1 MSPYTG
7 DLGGRRLGR
16 TAMSTT
22 ELRRAGVLAR
32 VAAGTLQLGSAATLM
47 EVSYRQAKRLYRRYR
62 AEGPKGL
69 KHRSAGRA
77 SNRAT
82 DARTQRRVLALIREK
97 YSGGVDER
105 FGPTLAAEHLAS
117 EDGIAVDHETLRRWM
132 LAAGL
137 WSRARK
143 RSPHRRRR
151 ARMAHFGELVQL
163 DGSFHPWFE
172 DRGPHSCLLT
182 LVDDATGRSLGRFG
196 AQETIWAAVAILR
209 AWIAEYGI
217 PRALYT
223 DWKNVYV
230 RRPNQEERETGA
242 EPLTQFGRMCAALG
256 IQIIPASSPQAKG
269 RIERNHGTQQDRL
282 VKKLR
287 RQGIAD
293 VTRANAFLES
303 AYWRDHNRRFAQAPA
318 SPDDFHVAVPRG
330 VQLDQVFRLE
340 EKRTV
345 SNDWVVRYEN
355 RLLQL
360 ERQSGRP
367 PARSTVLVYEA
378 PDGQIEIRY
387 RDRIMR
393 WTEVAAQP
401 QPDPAKAP
409 VTQGRSA
416 PPAVVRI
423 KPRRVCDDHPW
434 RRSVE
439 EYYRDQQLAKDRR
452 AWTAVNP

>member
-1 MSPYTG
+1 MSA
-7 DLGGRRLGR
+7 R
-16 TAMSTT
+16 
-22 ELRRAGVLAR
+22 ELKRAGILAR
-32 VAAGTLQLGSAATLM
+32 VAAETLTLKSAALLM
-47 EVSYRQAKRLYRRYR
+47 DVSYRQAKRLYGRYR
-62 AEGPKGL
+62 AAGAKGL

-117 EDGIAVDHETLRRWM
+117 EDGITIDHETLRRWL

-182 LVDDATGRSLGRFG
+182 LVDEATGRSLGWFG
-196 AQETIWAAVAILR
+196 AQETIWAAVGLLR
-209 AWIAEYGI
+209 AWIARYGI

-256 IQIIPASSPQAKG
+256 IKIIPASSPQAKG
-269 RIERNHGTQQDRL
+269 RIERNHGTHQDRL

-287 RQGIAD
+287 RKRIAD
-293 VTRANAFLES
+293 IDAANAFLDAE
-303 AYWRDHNRRFAQAPA
+303 YWADHNQRFAQAPA
-318 SPDDFHVAVPRG
+318 SVEDFHLAVPRR
-330 VQLDQVFRLE
+330 VSLDQVFRLE

-345 SNDWVVRYEN
+345 SNDWVVRYDN
-355 RLLQL
+355 RLLQI

-378 PDGQIEIRY
+378 IDGQLEIRY
-387 RDRIMR
+387 RGRVMR
-393 WTEVAAQP
+393 WTEV
-401 QPDPAKAP
+401 
-409 VTQGRSA
+409 V
-416 PPAVVRI
+416 PPTPSEAVVPQTACVTPARRESVRI
-423 KPRRVCDDHPW
+423 RPRIPCADHPW
-434 RRSVE
+434 RRAVE
-439 EYYRDQQLAKDRR
+439 QFRLDQQLAVDRK
-452 AWTAVNP
+452 AYDAVNP